1 MQTMVLCDK
10 ADKSL
15 ARDILMI
22 YKSLNLQATALAVGS
37 GWQNER
43 VRLDQQLGTATHLV
57 VIHSPTSARS
67 SWLSFIAGYSLGSDI
82 PLVVYNDK
90 RKTPVP
96 LYLAPFFIIG
106 SPDELGAF
114 LETESREWAAINE
127 RREARRELLELGVS
141 CRGETFVESVVEGN
155 LHAVELF
162 LKAGLLP
169 DTRDKRGVPLLCL
182 AARENHRSV
191 VSFLLEHGADVN
203 LQSEDRGNS
212 PLMDAVSK
220 SNVDMVRDLI
230 AAGADVNLL
239 SKDGQSALVLAVGKN
254 DVPLAKELLEAGAD
268 IDAADKL
275 GFSARKYAKL
285 FHDPAMTALF
295 EKYAPAAS

>member
-22 YKSLNLQATALAVGS
+22 YKNLKLQATALAVGAD
-37 GWQNER
+37 WQNER
-43 VRLDQQLGTATHLV
+43 VRLDQQLGAATHLV
-57 VIHSPTSARS
+57 VVYSSASVTS
-67 SWLSFIAGYSLGSDI
+67 SWLSFIGGYSLGSDI
-82 PLVVYNDK
+82 PLVIYRSN
-90 RKTPVP
+90 RKGAIP
-96 LYLAPFFIIG
+96 LYLTPFFIVSG
-106 SPDELGAF
+106 ADELAAF

-141 CRGETFVESVVEGN
+141 CRGETFVESVIEGN

-191 VSFLLEHGADVN
+191 VSFLIEHGADVN

-212 PLMDAVSK
+212 ALMDAVSK
-220 SNVDMVRDLI
+220 SNIDMVHDLI

-254 DVPLAKELLEAGAD
+254 DVPMAKVLLEAGAD

-285 FHDPAMTALF
+285 FHDPSMTTLF
-295 EKYAPAAS
+295 EEYAPS